1 MRTFPGAVAA
11 AVVAIVLLSLSCSG
25 ARAGSVWLDELNLRN
40 VQQDY
45 GSAKAKKSVDGK
57 DLSIGGRTFARGV
70 GTHVDGEINIDLKGE
85 AERFTASVGADD
97 EVKGKLGEPIEFEV
111 SGDGK
116 S

>member
-25 ARAGSVWLDELNLRN
+25 ARGGAVWLDELNLRN

-57 DLSIGGRTFARGV
+57 DLSIGGRTFARGM
-70 GTHVDGEINIDLKGE
+70 GAHVDGEIKIQLKGQ
-85 AERFTASVGADD
+85 AERLTASGGAAE
-97 EVKGKLGEPIEFEV
+97 EV
-111 SGDGK
+111 
-116 S
+116 